1 MGIRLAPM
9 SASEFLTLYD
19 QRVDDYA
26 ENLVRLGDSKPQD
39 SLEKSREELKRLLPQ
54 GQETPT
60 HHFEKILSEPGG
72 FRVGDVWFAVEDRPC
87 GKEVFV
93 YWLGIDEPHRR
104 QGYATATLQW
114 LEGVGRRE
122 GAHRLSLS
130 VFGYNQEARS
140 LYDRLGFAPMVIS
153 LAKSLTPE

>member
-1 MGIRLAPM
+1 MGIHLAPM
-9 SASEFLTLYD
+9 SASEFLALYD
-19 QRVDDYA
+19 WRVDDYA
-26 ENLVRLGDSKPQD
+26 KDLVRLGDSKPED
-39 SLEKSREELKRLLPQ
+39 SVEKSREEIKRLLPQ
-54 GQETPT
+54 GQETPN
-60 HHFEKILSEPGG
+60 HHFEKIMSEPGG
-72 FRVGDVWFAVEDRPC
+72 SRVGDVWFAVEDRPF

-93 YWLGIDEPHRR
+93 YWLWIDEPHRR

-114 LEGVGRRE
+114 LEEMGRRE

-140 LYDRLGFAPMVIS
+140 LYDRLGFVPTVIS